1 MKAVEL
7 GKTSGASPPIS
18 PFYRRAAQESEQI
31 GTPCS
36 PRETCSLQGLPVGLE
51 NRAQRGKRVPRGRD
65 ANRKGH
71 GVTIKR
77 ILREGGR

>member
-36 PRETCSLQGLPVGLE
+36 PRETCSLQGVPG
-51 NRAQRGKRVPRGRD
+51 AQRGKRVPRGRD